1 LKWFKSKGQI
11 DFVGKKSI
19 ALSISALMILL
30 SFGVFFLKGIK
41 YGIDFAGGTLIEVKF
56 DKTVPLDKVREA
68 LEEGG
73 MSDAILQ
80 PFGEQNEILIKT
92 KATPEAI
99 EAIKT
104 TVSESLTQKVS
115 SEFEIRRVELVG
127 PKVGKDL
134 RSKGIKALIF
144 CIIGI
149 LLYITW
155 RFEFRFA
162 LGAVIALIHD
172 VLISL
177 GIYTL
182 AGKEVNLPTVAA
194 LLTILGYSL
203 NDTIVVYDRIRE
215 NMKKMSTALEVI
227 INRSINEVMKRSV
240 LTSFTTII
248 PMIVIWSLGLGIL
261 KDFSFIIIFGII
273 VGTYSSIYIAS
284 PVVLFFEKKAKR

>member
-1 LKWFKSKGQI
+1 M
-11 DFVGKKSI
+11 GKRKI
-19 ALSISALMILL
+19 ALSVSTAMVLMSLL
-30 SFGVFFLKGIK
+30 VFFLKGIN
-41 YGIDFAGGTLIEVKF
+41 YGIDFVGGTVIEVKL
-56 DKTVPLDKVREA
+56 KEQVSLDKVREA

-73 MSDAILQ
+73 MPDVVLQ

-92 KATPEAI
+92 KTTPEAL
-99 EAIKT
+99 EVIKN
-104 TVSESLTQKVS
+104 TVSESLAKKVS
-115 SEFEIRRVELVG
+115 TAFEIRRVEFVG

-182 AGKEVNLPTVAA
+182 VGKEVNLPTVAA

-215 NMKKMSTALEVI
+215 NMRKTSSSLELI
-227 INRSINEVMKRSV
+227 INRSINEVIKRSV

-248 PMIVIWSLGLGIL
+248 PMVVIWSLGLGIL

-273 VGTYSSIYIAS
+273 VGTYSSIYVAS
-284 PVVLFFEKKAKR
+284 PVVLFFEKKAKK

>member
-1 LKWFKSKGQI
+1 M
-11 DFVGKKSI
+11 GKRKI
-19 ALSISALMILL
+19 ALSVSAAMVLL
-30 SFGVFFLKGIK
+30 SFLVIFFKGIK
-41 YGIDFAGGTLIEVKF
+41 YGIDFAGGTVVEVKL
-56 DKTVPLDKVREA
+56 KEAVPLDKVRKA

-73 MSDAILQ
+73 MSDVILQ

-92 KATPEAI
+92 KTTPEAL
-99 EAIKT
+99 EAIKN
-104 TVSESLTQKVS
+104 TVSESLAQRVS
-115 SEFEIRRVELVG
+115 SAFEIRRVELVG

-162 LGAVIALIHD
+162 VGAVIALIHD

-182 AGKEVNLPTVAA
+182 VGKEVNLPTVAA

-215 NMKKMSTALEVI
+215 NMKKLSSSLEII
-227 INRSINEVMKRSV
+227 INRSINEVIKRSI
-240 LTSFTTII
+240 LTSFTTIV
-248 PMIVIWSLGLGIL
+248 PMVVIWSLGLGIL
-261 KDFSFIIIFGII
+261 RDFSFIIIFGII

-284 PVVLFFEKKAKR
+284 PVVLFFEKKGKR

>member
-1 LKWFKSKGQI
+1 MSLLKPKGQL
-11 DFVGKKSI
+11 DFVGKRKI
-19 ALSISALMILL
+19 ALTVSAAMVLL
-30 SFGVFFLKGIK
+30 SLLIFLFKGIN
-41 YGIDFAGGTLIEVKF
+41 YGIDFAGGMVIEVKF
-56 DKTVPLDKVREA
+56 KDPVPLDQVREA

-73 MSDAILQ
+73 MAGAVLQ
-80 PFGEQNEILIKT
+80 PFGERNEILIKT
-92 KATPEAI
+92 KATPEAL
-99 EAIKT
+99 EAIKN
-104 TVSESLTQKVS
+104 TVSASLAQKVS
-115 SEFEIRRVELVG
+115 TAFEIRRVELVG

-162 LGAVIALIHD
+162 VGAVIALIHD

-182 AGKEVNLPTVAA
+182 FGKEVNLPTVAA

-215 NMKKMSTALEVI
+215 NMRKMSSSLELV
-227 INRSINEVMKRSV
+227 INRSVNEIIKRSI

-248 PMIVIWSLGLGIL
+248 PMIAIWSLGLGIL
-261 KDFSFIIIFGII
+261 RDFSFIIIFGII
-273 VGTYSSIYIAS
+273 IGTYSSIYIAS